1 VGNLPFKLGHA
12 RALGSRIIHC
22 VREGRTDRQT
32 DRRTDKSNAYCLLPN
47 GRGIIRC
54 LRQCEV
60 KSENDL
66 LFALATT
73 NLNKLNSFDL
83 MENDSW
89 YDIPVALQTFSM
101 RAEHGGKN

>member
-1 VGNLPFKLGHA
+1 VKL
-12 RALGSRIIHC
+12 RA
-22 VREGRTDRQT
+22 
-32 DRRTDKSNAYCLLPN
+32 K
-47 GRGIIRC
+47 
-54 LRQCEV
+54 
-60 KSENDL
+60 NDL

-73 NLNKLNSFDL
+73 NLNKLNSFYL